1 MRTTRWV
8 WFQPFDLFKGLFQE
22 YIGGHRKHILILPYG
37 RQGKDVNR
45 VSSGV
50 FARPR
55 YWKMLLLT
63 DGGLNLA
70 GILLRIHLLIDYS
83 EK

>member
-8 WFQPFDLFKGLFQE
+8 WFQTSDLFEGFFQE
-22 YIGGHRKHILILPYG
+22 YIGGHRKHILILPCG

-63 DGGLNLA
+63 DGDLNLA
-70 GILLRIHLLIDYS
+70 GILLCIHLLIDYS